1 MKQEMKRTIIKIDE
15 ELCNGCG
22 ECVTG
27 CHEGALQIID
37 GKAKLVNEVFCDGL
51 GACIGDCPTGA
62 LTLEEREAEAFDEA
76 AVEAHVSGKKKAP
89 EVHFAPIHQ
98 GCPGSMARSFEKPA
112 GTSMVSG
119 SSELQQWPV
128 QLHLLS
134 PSAPYLRGSDLL
146 LAADCTAF
154 SVGDF
159 HSKYLKGKKLAIACP
174 KLDQGREIYINK
186 LISMIDD
193 NYLNTLT
200 VMIMEVPCCSGL
212 LQIAKE
218 ATASAIRKVPV
229 KLIQVS
235 VQGHVL
241 REEWI

>member
-1 MKQEMKRTIIKIDE
+1 MKRTIIKIDE

-22 ECVTG
+22 QCVTG

-51 GACIGDCPTGA
+51 GACIGECPTGA
-62 LTLEEREAEAFDEA
+62 LTLEVREADAFDEA

-89 EVHFAPIHQ
+89 EVHFAPVHH
-98 GCPGSMARSFEKPA
+98 GCPGSMSRSFEKPVGVVA
-112 GTSMVSG
+112 PSA
-119 SSELQQWPV
+119 SELQQWPV
-128 QLHLLS
+128 QLHLVS
-134 PSAPYLRGSDLL
+134 PTAPYFNGTDLL

-154 SVGDF
+154 AVGDF
-159 HSKYLKGKKLAIACP
+159 HSKYLRGKKLAIACP
-174 KLDQGREIYINK
+174 KLDHGREIYINK
-186 LISMIDD
+186 LISLIDD
-193 NYLNTLT
+193 NKVNTLT

-218 ATASAIRKVPV
+218 ASASAIRKVPV

-235 VQGHVL
+235 VQGQVL

>member
-1 MKQEMKRTIIKIDE
+1 MKRTIIKIDE

-76 AVEAHVSGKKKAP
+76 AVKAHVSGKKKAP

-186 LISMIDD
+186 LINMIDD

-235 VQGHVL
+235 VQGQVL